1 MRTFLDTFD
10 TVCYSTRITII
21 PGVSSYVGSPNF
33 YGSELNQ
40 DPLSKTRIP
49 LGSPADPPLDPLF
62 SLQDF
67 PVCVPQD
74 VQLTWPENPT
84 HVLPLMKN
92 ALSILGGFGRRLTM
106 YNCVFTQNR
115 AALAGQGR
123 GACTHMHAFIFIT
136 PQKIVCV
143 NEEL

>member
-10 TVCYSTRITII
+10 TACYSTRINII
-21 PGVSSYVGSPNF
+21 SGVSSYAGSPNF
-33 YGSELNQ
+33 YGSELN
-40 DPLSKTRIP
+40 PEPFSKTRIP

-106 YNCVFTQNR
+106 YNCVKQRRGQENMTQTNVEVIGAECAR
-115 AALAGQGR
+115 VCAHKAAR
-123 GACTHMHAFIFIT
+123 H
-136 PQKIVCV
+136 
-143 NEEL
+143 